1 MLVRWFVI
9 PFCYIRLTNNNHR
22 STHCTMKFFS
32 YIPSFLKDKF
42 FLSTAFF
49 AIWIL
54 FFDKNDILTQ
64 MARSNELSGLKKSK
78 EYYSGQIAQ
87 ERKIS
92 QELQSDPATI
102 EKYAREK
109 YLMKRENEELFVI
122 QPAEK

>member
-1 MLVRWFVI
+1 
-9 PFCYIRLTNNNHR
+9 
-22 STHCTMKFFS
+22 MKFFS
-32 YIPSFLKDKF
+32 YIPSFLKNKF

-64 MARSNELSGLKKSK
+64 IARGNELTSLKKSK

-92 QELQSDPATI
+92 EELQSDPATI

>member
-1 MLVRWFVI
+1 
-9 PFCYIRLTNNNHR
+9 
-22 STHCTMKFFS
+22 MKLFS
-32 YIPSFLKDKF
+32 YIPSFLKNKF

-64 MARSNELSGLKKSK
+64 RARSNELTSLKESK
-78 EYYSGQIAQ
+78 EYYSEQIAQ

-92 QELQSDPATI
+92 EELQSNPATI

-109 YLMKRENEELFVI
+109 YLMKRENEDLFVI
-122 QPAEK
+122 QPVEK

>member
-1 MLVRWFVI
+1 
-9 PFCYIRLTNNNHR
+9 
-22 STHCTMKFFS
+22 MKFFS

-109 YLMKRENEELFVI
+109 YRMKRENEELFVI
-122 QPAEK
+122 QPEEK

>member
-1 MLVRWFVI
+1 
-9 PFCYIRLTNNNHR
+9 
-22 STHCTMKFFS
+22 MKFFS
-32 YIPSFLKDKF
+32 YIPSFLKNKF

-54 FFDKNDILTQ
+54 FFDKNDMLTQ
-64 MARSNELSGLKKSK
+64 IARGNELTSLKKSK

-92 QELQSDPATI
+92 EELQSDPATI
-102 EKYAREK
+102 KKNAREK

>member
-1 MLVRWFVI
+1 
-9 PFCYIRLTNNNHR
+9 
-22 STHCTMKFFS
+22 MKLFS
-32 YIPSFLKDKF
+32 YIPSFLKNKF

-64 MARSNELSGLKKSK
+64 IDRGNELTSLKKSK
-78 EYYSGQIAQ
+78 EYYNGQITQ

-92 QELQSDPATI
+92 EELQSNPATI

-109 YLMKRENEELFVI
+109 YLMKRENEDLFII

>member
-1 MLVRWFVI
+1 
-9 PFCYIRLTNNNHR
+9 
-22 STHCTMKFFS
+22 MKFFS
-32 YIPSFLKDKF
+32 YIPSFLKNKF

-64 MARSNELSGLKKSK
+64 IARGSELTSLKKSK

-92 QELQSDPATI
+92 EELQSDPATI

>member
-1 MLVRWFVI
+1 M
-9 PFCYIRLTNNNHR
+9 
-22 STHCTMKFFS
+22 
-32 YIPSFLKDKF
+32 
-42 FLSTAFF
+42 STAFF

-64 MARSNELSGLKKSK
+64 IDRGNELTSLKKSK
-78 EYYSGQIAQ
+78 EYYSGQITQ

-92 QELQSDPATI
+92 EELQSNPATI

-109 YLMKRENEELFVI
+109 YLMKRENEDLFII